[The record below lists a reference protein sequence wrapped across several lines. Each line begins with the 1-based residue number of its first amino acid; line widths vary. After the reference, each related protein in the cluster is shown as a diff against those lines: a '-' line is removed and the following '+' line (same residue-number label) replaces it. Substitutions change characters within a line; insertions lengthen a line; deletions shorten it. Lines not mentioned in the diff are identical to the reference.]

1 MYNIKMLFN
10 KNFNMKYFFPHIK
23 YHKLLEKYT
32 YTKNI
37 LRVFVESNLDNFLKK
52 KFNFFII

>member
-23 YHKLLEKYT
+23 YHKLLEQYT

-52 KFNFFII
+52 KFN